1 RNSKLREQSVEV
13 LRDLLASHDSDI
25 RYTNFR
31 SRISSIY
38 LPLLSIVMDNYHRL
52 YKGADGW
59 ENLTNTFDRNTEV
72 RRSVVIKEGSD
83 GSLEIDDEESRYDQ
97 ILGPASTRNLLICFL
112 WVLKN
117 IDPMLIKHWWSTL
130 SISRLNLFLNVLDLC
145 VACFEYKGKRN
156 LMNQLSGASV
166 ATSKNSNNMKDQLAN
181 AILSGVGTAKER
193 LQRRRQ
199 QSQDPAAG
207 GSLRWGKTVWQAA
220 AEYTEKLLKH
230 CSSSMADVRAWA
242 CASLYLLMRQNYE
255 IGQNFARVKV
265 QVTVALSSIVAGS
278 TKSFNEHHLRRSL
291 KTLILYAEGDDDM
304 YQTSFPEQVKELAIN
319 LHRILLDTV
328 KMKSFQNDHEMLMDL
343 MYRISKGYQTSPDL
357 RLTWLQNM
365 AKQHNEK
372 DHYTES
378 AMCLTHAAALVAEY
392 LYMLDGSQHLPVG
405 CVTFQKIS
413 PNMLEESAISDDV
426 INPDEEGIATSRL
439 FTESGLIGLLEQAAP
454 MFRESQLYE
463 AAAEIY
469 KLVIPLYEHRRKN
482 HSLESVYNKL
492 SDCYKSLAKKGDR
505 RFLGS
510 YFRVGFY
517 GFWFGD
523 LHMKEFIYKEEALM
537 KLSEFSLKL
546 ENLYSEQLGSEKVE
560 IIKDSNEVDTSKLD
574 GGKAYIQVTYVEPYF
589 EDWELKKRLTVFDK
603 SFNIRRFSFSTP
615 FTPGGKAHGELH
627 NQWMKR
633 TVLTTEKSF
642 PYVKR
647 RLEVIRTDT
656 VKLKPL
662 EVAILNMESKI
673 HELKAVLNRTP
684 CDSKLLQMQLQGG
697 IATAVNQGPFA
708 IAKCFLE
715 DVPLPEQGYLHHK
728 LKVCF
733 KEFTKRCQ
741 EALERNEELIGEE
754 QYDYQRELVKNFKN
768 FQSQLQP
775 MVSTQKKMSHS
786 KKAR

>member
-1 RNSKLREQSVEV
+1 WIPLLQGAERKELKLGEFNLAVTTDHPPAAYSQLSSDVHLPNLKWIDNHKPVFKVHLKMISSIYPQDANLHDFSESSTPEVQRASFSSLASIISNVHSLKLQRDKHNRDIVLASFIQYVFVSPLPPSNLGLFDPAHVTAQRSGSFSLDDDPMNKRSASMRHSRNIVVQQQSVEV

-220 AEYTEKLLKH
+220 AEYTEKPKVDIEVDAMIESSLAGEASLVVLDILELLIGNTLHIENLQSVLGKNLEVLLHLMLCNQSIEVSRCVFASQRAIVRKFPELILYEETEQCAELCARLLKH

-319 LHRILLDTV
+319 LHRILLDT
-328 KMKSFQNDHEMLMDL
+328 DHEMLMDL

-365 AKQHNEK
+365 AKQHNEV
-372 DHYTES
+372 
-378 AMCLTHAAALVAEY
+378 LAL
-392 LYMLDGSQHLPVG
+392 
-405 CVTFQKIS
+405 I
-413 PNMLEESAISDDV
+413 
-426 INPDEEGIATSRL
+426 
-439 FTESGLIGLLEQAAP
+439 
-454 MFRESQLYE
+454 
-463 AAAEIY
+463 
-469 KLVIPLYEHRRKN
+469 
-482 HSLESVYNKL
+482 
-492 SDCYKSLAKKGDR
+492 
-505 RFLGS
+505 
-510 YFRVGFY
+510 
-517 GFWFGD
+517 
-523 LHMKEFIYKEEALM
+523 
-537 KLSEFSLKL
+537 
-546 ENLYSEQLGSEKVE
+546 
-560 IIKDSNEVDTSKLD
+560 
-574 GGKAYIQVTYVEPYF
+574 
-589 EDWELKKRLTVFDK
+589 
-603 SFNIRRFSFSTP
+603 
-615 FTPGGKAHGELH
+615 
-627 NQWMKR
+627 
-633 TVLTTEKSF
+633 
-642 PYVKR
+642 
-647 RLEVIRTDT
+647 
-656 VKLKPL
+656 
-662 EVAILNMESKI
+662 
-673 HELKAVLNRTP
+673 
-684 CDSKLLQMQLQGG
+684 
-697 IATAVNQGPFA
+697 
-708 IAKCFLE
+708 
-715 DVPLPEQGYLHHK
+715 
-728 LKVCF
+728 
-733 KEFTKRCQ
+733 
-741 EALERNEELIGEE
+741 
-754 QYDYQRELVKNFKN
+754 
-768 FQSQLQP
+768 
-775 MVSTQKKMSHS
+775 
-786 KKAR
+786 

>member
-1 RNSKLREQSVEV
+1 
-13 LRDLLASHDSDI
+13 
-25 RYTNFR
+25 
-31 SRISSIY
+31 
-38 LPLLSIVMDNYHRL
+38 MDNYHRL

-220 AEYTEKLLKH
+220 AEYTEKPKVDIEVDAMIESSLAGEASLVVLDILELLIGNTLHIENLQSVLGKNLEVLLHLMLCNQSIEVSRCVFASQRAIVRKFPELILYEETEQCAELCARLLKH

-378 AMCLTHAAALVAEY
+378 A
-392 LYMLDGSQHLPVG
+392 
-405 CVTFQKIS
+405 
-413 PNMLEESAISDDV
+413 
-426 INPDEEGIATSRL
+426 
-439 FTESGLIGLLEQAAP
+439 
-454 MFRESQLYE
+454 
-463 AAAEIY
+463 
-469 KLVIPLYEHRRKN
+469 
-482 HSLESVYNKL
+482 
-492 SDCYKSLAKKGDR
+492 
-505 RFLGS
+505 
-510 YFRVGFY
+510 
-517 GFWFGD
+517 
-523 LHMKEFIYKEEALM
+523 
-537 KLSEFSLKL
+537 
-546 ENLYSEQLGSEKVE
+546 
-560 IIKDSNEVDTSKLD
+560 
-574 GGKAYIQVTYVEPYF
+574 
-589 EDWELKKRLTVFDK
+589 
-603 SFNIRRFSFSTP
+603 
-615 FTPGGKAHGELH
+615 
-627 NQWMKR
+627 
-633 TVLTTEKSF
+633 
-642 PYVKR
+642 
-647 RLEVIRTDT
+647 
-656 VKLKPL
+656 
-662 EVAILNMESKI
+662 
-673 HELKAVLNRTP
+673 
-684 CDSKLLQMQLQGG
+684 
-697 IATAVNQGPFA
+697 
-708 IAKCFLE
+708 
-715 DVPLPEQGYLHHK
+715 
-728 LKVCF
+728 
-733 KEFTKRCQ
+733 
-741 EALERNEELIGEE
+741 
-754 QYDYQRELVKNFKN
+754 
-768 FQSQLQP
+768 
-775 MVSTQKKMSHS
+775 
-786 KKAR
+786 